1 MGVIISAVRRMLN
14 PLEMSKIV
22 TGISTALVSVF
33 WTSWVA
39 KWVDVEAGSIFLPVA
54 TLLQ

>member
-33 WTSWVA
+33 WTGWVA